1 MQRGTGKRL
10 KDLNVPLAG
19 KTGTTN
25 NNYDAWFVGATS
37 NLVVGVYIGFDSPKT
52 LGKHETGAKAALPI
66 FKNFIRQAL
75 YKDEFKSFTPPEEIF
90 FAAINYNTGKKESF
104 SNPDS
109 IIEALK
115 LSDIEKMKNKNLN
128 RNPNYDSLSKFRQFY

>member
-1 MQRGTGKRL
+1 MGMFSQG
-10 KDLNVPLAG
+10 LASGGDGNARCGFDG
-19 KTGTTN
+19 KTRWGPSRE
-25 NNYDAWFVGATS
+25 WSFVGEGELS
-37 NLVVGVYIGFDSPKT
+37 SRP
-52 LGKHETGAKAALPI
+52 LGKGA
-66 FKNFIRQAL
+66 
-75 YKDEFKSFTPPEEIF
+75 PEEIF